1 MEICF
6 YFRGPTS
13 CYSSEDSLPD
23 SPYSSQ
29 SLDTRSYPDPGKI
42 RNSNPVGCKLVIIF
56 SKSVF
61 RLFSCFNQ
69 IKVSMGTHLN
79 LVGLKPLLALT
90 EVSCNEEKCFF

>member
-56 SKSVF
+56 SKSADPHIASGQVF
-61 RLFSCFNQ
+61 RLFSCLNQ
-69 IKVSMGTHLN
+69 MF
-79 LVGLKPLLALT
+79 PWALT
-90 EVSCNEEKCFF
+90 LIS